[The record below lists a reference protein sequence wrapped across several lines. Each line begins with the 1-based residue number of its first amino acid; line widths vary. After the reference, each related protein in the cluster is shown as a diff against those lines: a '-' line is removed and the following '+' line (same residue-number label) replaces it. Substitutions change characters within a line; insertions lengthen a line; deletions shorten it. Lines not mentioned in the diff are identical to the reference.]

1 MEPVDALI
9 HPRWLIPVEPAG
21 RVLEQH
27 ALAMRHGRIVAL
39 LPSAEAR
46 TRYAPAESVELP
58 DHALIPGFVN
68 AHTHAAMTLLRGL
81 ADDLPLEPWL
91 KEHIWPAESRWVSA
105 DFVRDGTEL
114 AIAEMLRSGT
124 TCFNDMYFFPEAAA
138 QVIRQSGVRG
148 SLGLIMFDF
157 PSAWGSGPQDYL
169 AKGLA
174 LRDECKNDPLL
185 SFVFAPHSPYT
196 VSERW
201 LKELRTLADELDLPL
216 QTHLHE
222 TAGEVADSLKQHG
235 KRPIARL
242 MELGLFTPSLMAVH
256 MTQLT
261 DAEIAA
267 CAENGVSV
275 IHCTE
280 SNLKLASGFCPVARL
295 LKVGVNVAL
304 GTDGAASNNDLD
316 MLREMH
322 SAALLAKGVA
332 GDAAAV
338 PADTALRMATLNG
351 AKALGLDKDIGSLQP
366 GKWADMTAIDLS
378 APETQPVYDVLSTL
392 VYATDRHQVS
402 DVWVAGRRLL
412 QDHRLTQMDTAALT
426 ARATEWGARIA
437 AARDKRRQ
445 SA

>member
-9 HPRWLIPVEPAG
+9 HARWIIPVEPAA
-21 RVLEQH
+21 VLEGH
-27 ALAMRHGRIVAL
+27 SLALRHGRIVAV
-39 LPSAEAR
+39 LPSDEAR
-46 TRYAPAESVELP
+46 ARYRAAEQVELTN
-58 DHALIPGFVN
+58 HALIPGLVN

-91 KEHIWPAESRWVSA
+91 KDHIWPAESRWVSA

-114 AIAEMLRSGT
+114 AVAEMLRSGT

-138 QVIRQSGVRG
+138 QVIRQSGMRA
-148 SLGLIMFDF
+148 SLGLLVFDW

-174 LRDECKNDPLL
+174 LRDQHKNDPLL
-185 SFVFAPHSPYT
+185 SFVFAPHSTYT

-201 LKELRTLADELDLPL
+201 LKELRTLADELDLPVH
-216 QTHLHE
+216 THLHE
-222 TAGEVADSLKQHG
+222 TAGEVADSVRQHG
-235 KRPIARL
+235 KRPLARV

-261 DAEIAA
+261 DAEVTA

-275 IHCTE
+275 VHCPQ
-280 SNLKLASGFCPVARL
+280 SNLKLASGFCPTAKL
-295 LKVGVNVAL
+295 LKAGVNVCL

-316 MLREMH
+316 LLGEMQ

-332 GDAAAV
+332 TDAAAL
-338 PADTALRMATLNG
+338 PASTVLRMATLNG
-351 AKALGLDKDIGSLQP
+351 AKALGLDKDVGSLAP
-366 GKWADMTAIDLS
+366 GKWADIAAVDLS
-378 APETQPVYDVLSTL
+378 GPETQPVHDPVSAL
-392 VYATDRHQVS
+392 VYSADRHQVS
-402 DVWVAGRRLL
+402 DVWVAGKRLL
-412 QDHRLTQMDTAALT
+412 QERRLTQMDLPAILERAAG
-426 ARATEWGARIA
+426 WGARIA
-437 AARDKRRQ
+437 AARSTLRQ

>member
-1 MEPVDALI
+1 MEAVDALI
-9 HPRWLIPVEPAG
+9 HARWIIPVEPAA
-21 RVLEQH
+21 VLERH
-27 ALAMRHGRIVAL
+27 SLALRHGRIVAV
-39 LPSAEAR
+39 LPTSEAR
-46 TRYAPAESVELP
+46 ARYAAAEHVELAK
-58 DHALIPGFVN
+58 HALIPGLVN

-114 AIAEMLRSGT
+114 AVAEMLRSGT

-138 QVIRQSGVRG
+138 QAIRQSGMRA
-148 SLGLIMFDF
+148 SLGLVVFDW

-174 LRDECKNDPLL
+174 LRDQHKNDPLL
-185 SFVFAPHSPYT
+185 SFVFAPHSTYT

-201 LKELRTLADELDLPL
+201 LKELRTLADELDLPVH
-216 QTHLHE
+216 THLHE
-222 TAGEVADSLKQHG
+222 TAAEVADSVAQHG
-235 KRPIARL
+235 KRPLAR
-242 MELGLFTPSLMAVH
+242 MAELGLFSSSLMAVH

-275 IHCTE
+275 VHCPE
-280 SNLKLASGFCPVARL
+280 SNLKLASGLCPAAKL
-295 LKVGVNVAL
+295 LKAGVNVCL

-316 MLREMH
+316 LMGEMQ

-332 GDAAAV
+332 ADAAAL
-338 PADTALRMATLNG
+338 PASTVLRMATLNG
-351 AKALGLDKDIGSLQP
+351 AKALGLDRDIGSLTP
-366 GKWADMTAIDLS
+366 GKWADITAVDLS
-378 APETQPVYDVLSTL
+378 DPETQPVHDPVSAL
-392 VYATDRHQVS
+392 VYSAGRQQVS
-402 DVWVAGRRLL
+402 DVWVAGKRLL
-412 QDHRLTQMDTAALT
+412 QERRLTQMDLAAILERTAG
-426 ARATEWGARIA
+426 WGARIA
-437 AARDKRRQ
+437 AARDELRQ